1 MRQKIKRMER
11 ILHTR
16 EQERDIAQTE
26 LRRCRDEEETMEER
40 VQFLD
45 QERRRVLEEFTH
57 LAGACLSVQDL
68 WYGRQR
74 ITCTETELEEAM
86 EELARARERVVRAER
101 ELVERHQSVRMMET
115 YVHKLQV
122 TSERLDL
129 ASEQATLD
137 DVASIR
143 HAMQEVR
150 P

>member
-1 MRQKIKRMER
+1 MRQKIKRMGR

-16 EQERDIAQTE
+16 EQERDLAQAE
-26 LRRCRDEEETMEER
+26 LRRCRDEEETMKQR

-45 QERRRVLEEFTH
+45 QERRRVLEEFAH
-57 LAGACLSVQDL
+57 LAGKCLSVQDL

-74 ITCTETELEEAM
+74 ITCAEGALEAAL
-86 EELARARERVVRAER
+86 EELAQAQERVARAEH
-101 ELVERHQSVRMMET
+101 ELVERHRSVRMMET
-115 YVHKLQV
+115 YVHKLQE
-122 TSERLDL
+122 TSNRLDL

-143 HAMQEVR
+143 HATLEVR